1 MNEKYILEYLDYINY
16 VKKYSN
22 ETIKSYQDNLNK
34 YNLYLNNKDILNINN
49 STIENFI
56 TSNSNLSHKTIA
68 HYITVL
74 NSFYKYLLD
83 SNYITTNPV
92 ETIKHPKINQHLPV
106 FLNDDEIKNLL
117 NINLNTPYDYR
128 NKAML
133 ELLFSTGIRI
143 SELINLKIQD
153 VDLINNVIKVLGK
166 GSKERIIPIDD
177 IAKNH
182 LINYLNNYRFEL
194 LKKNTNIDY
203 LFINNLGNKI
213 SRVGFFKIIKKEAI
227 RANIKKEI
235 SPHTIRHTFA
245 TILLKNGADLRVIQE
260 LLGHSDIKTTQIY
273 THLIKEQ
280 LKKEYLDKHPRN
292 Q

>member
-22 ETIKSYQDNLNK
+22 ETIKSYADNLNK
-34 YNLYLNNKDILNINN
+34 YNLYLNNKNILSVNN
-49 STIENFI
+49 STIENYI
-56 TSNSNLSHKTIA
+56 TSNNNLSHKTIA

-106 FLNDDEIKNLL
+106 FLNEEEIKNLL
-117 NINLNTPYDYR
+117 NINLITPYDYR

-153 VDLINNVIKVLGK
+153 IDLINNVIKVLGK

-177 IAKNH
+177 IATKH
-182 LINYLNNYRFEL
+182 LTNYINNYRYPL

-213 SRVGFFKIIKKEAI
+213 SRVGFFKIIKKEAV
-227 RANIKKEI
+227 RANIKKDI

-280 LKKEYLDKHPRN
+280 LKKEYFDKHPRN

>member
-22 ETIKSYQDNLNK
+22 ETIKSYTDNLNK
-34 YNLYLNNKDILNINN
+34 FNLYIKNKDILNIDN
-49 STIENFI
+49 STIETFI
-56 TSNSNLSHKTIA
+56 TSNSDLSHKTIA

-106 FLNDDEIKNLL
+106 FLNDEEIKNLL
-117 NINLNTPYDYR
+117 NVNLNTPYDYR

-143 SELINLKIQD
+143 SELINLRIQD
-153 VDLINNVIKVLGK
+153 VDLINDVIKVLGK
-166 GSKERIIPIDD
+166 GSKERIIPIDN
-177 IAKNH
+177 IAKEH
-182 LINYLNNYRFEL
+182 LVNYMNNYRYTL

-203 LFINNLGNKI
+203 LFINNLGNTI
-213 SRVGFFKIIKKEAI
+213 SRVGFFKII
-227 RANIKKEI
+227 
-235 SPHTIRHTFA
+235 
-245 TILLKNGADLRVIQE
+245 
-260 LLGHSDIKTTQIY
+260 
-273 THLIKEQ
+273 
-280 LKKEYLDKHPRN
+280 
-292 Q
+292 

>member
-22 ETIKSYQDNLNK
+22 ETIKSYTDNLNK
-34 YNLYLNNKDILNINN
+34 FNLYIKNKDILNIDN
-49 STIENFI
+49 STIEIFI
-56 TSNSNLSHKTIA
+56 TSNSDLSHKTIA

-106 FLNDDEIKNLL
+106 FLNDEEIKNLL
-117 NINLNTPYDYR
+117 NVNLNTPYDYR

-143 SELINLKIQD
+143 SELINLRIQD
-153 VDLINNVIKVLGK
+153 VDLINDVIKVLGK
-166 GSKERIIPIDD
+166 GSKERIIPIDN
-177 IAKNH
+177 IAKEH
-182 LINYLNNYRFEL
+182 LINYMNNYRYIL

-213 SRVGFFKIIKKEAI
+213 SRVGFFKIIKKEAV

>member
-1 MNEKYILEYLDYINY
+1 MNNKYILEYLDYINY

-22 ETIKSYQDNLNK
+22 ETIKSYADNLNK
-34 YNLYLNNKDILNINN
+34 YNIYLNNKDILKVDN
-49 STIENFI
+49 STIEQFI
-56 TSNSNLSHKTIA
+56 TGNNNLSHKTIA

-83 SNYITTNPV
+83 SNYITINPV

-106 FLNDDEIKNLL
+106 FLNEEEIKNLL

-153 VDLINNVIKVLGK
+153 IDLINDVIKVLGK
-166 GSKERIIPIDD
+166 GSKERIIPIDN
-177 IAKNH
+177 IAKQH
-182 LINYLNNYRFEL
+182 LINYINNYRYSL